1 MKKVLIG
8 ILIFIGVIILI
19 IAVFAGVLAF
29 VVTRNNADRGE
40 YVKVMAASAADAP
53 KALIVYQPS
62 PSSTGKKIAEKIAAG
77 LSESGYEVTLS
88 YPSAKLSP
96 DVSQY
101 EIIVCGSSVFAG
113 QPSKALLNYVA
124 SVEDFANKTLVLYSV
139 GSAKLMPELD
149 LISDQ
154 VKGTD
159 AIEKYK
165 FLASDKDYGDKAYEL
180 GKQLSAQ

>member
-8 ILIFIGVIILI
+8 ILIFIGVIVLI
-19 IAVFAGVLAF
+19 IALFAAVLVF

-40 YVKVMAASAADAP
+40 YAKVMAASAADAP
-53 KALIVYQPS
+53 KALVVYQPS

-77 LSESGYEVTLS
+77 LSDSGYEVTLS
-88 YPSAKLSP
+88 YPSTKLSP

-101 EIIVCGSSVFAG
+101 QIIICGSSVFAG

-124 SVEDFANKTLVLYSV
+124 SVEDFAGKTLVLYSV

-159 AIEKYK
+159 SIEKYK

-180 GKQLSAQ
+180 GKKLSGQ